1 MSDVLK
7 VLKSVLSTAGVGQ
20 SDLCYLFEEAMKK
33 FTRRDLTKTDEWKGA
48 AKILEDMVHVLDEE
62 RVINSSTKRQIK
74 RRISEMLGQELS
86 E

>member
-1 MSDVLK
+1 MSDALK

-48 AKILEDMVHVLDEE
+48 AKVLEDMVRVLDEE
-62 RVINSSTKRQIK
+62 SAINSATKTQIK
-74 RRISEMLGQELS
+74 RRISEMLGQQVS